1 MNEPRRY
8 GLRSLRFKLVLASVV
23 VEVFML
29 TVLVWNSTRI
39 TGDAMQAIF
48 QNHIETLVP
57 MMNVSLANPLAQRDY
72 ATLDERLRRIVRT
85 QSLVYIEVHD
95 ELGKIVASRG
105 VIPAIPHLDPTVET
119 SVGVYDQEFDIT
131 LANRSIGRARYG
143 LNVSLLDKTVTDLRN
158 QGLLVAS
165 AEIVLTILL
174 LASLGYL
181 LTRRLQAL
189 AQSARAIAGGDYAAR
204 ALVTGR
210 DEVADTALSF
220 NTMAATVERDINE
233 RHQAETKLRES
244 EQDLGAIV
252 ENLPLMV
259 FAKDAQRLR
268 FVRFN
273 RAGEDLLGIP
283 RADLLGKT
291 DRDFFPPAQAE
302 FFIAKDR
309 ETLERGETVDIPE
322 EPIDTPLGRR
332 LLHTRKVVVRD
343 PEGQPRYLL
352 GISEDITERKRAEIW
367 RDGQYRVLAQ
377 IVAGKELSAVL
388 STLVLAMEPQIE
400 GALGSIMLLDADGR
414 HLRYGAGPNLPEAL
428 RRAIDGMETGPAA
441 GACGTAVHDRQLVVV
456 EDFQTDPRGVDYRE
470 LSARLKL
477 RACWSQPVFSATGQV
492 LGTFAM
498 YYREPRRPTPAEQ
511 HLIAETGNLVTV
523 AIESARNRDA
533 LVESEARIRRIF
545 EQASDAIFVIS
556 ADNRFLDVNPSG
568 LEMTGYTREEF
579 LRLGVSDIIVPDERP
594 RLDVEPAEMMA
605 GKPHLAEWLHRRK
618 DGSTFP
624 AEVSARKLNDDS
636 YLAIVRD
643 LTARRRAEEDLKKS
657 EALYHDLV
665 ETSQDL
671 IWRCDAEGRFVYL
684 NPAWEQV
691 LGYPVNE
698 MLGKRFSDFQTP
710 EMAARDLQEH
720 ARLMQGN
727 TVKGFETVHLSK
739 AGNETHLVFNAK
751 FLADENGKIIGTRGT
766 AYDITERKQ
775 LEQARRESEE
785 TYRSL
790 FENMLNGFAYC
801 RMLFEQGEPRD
812 FICLSVNK
820 AFETLT
826 GLKDAV
832 GRKISEV
839 IPGIKEAD
847 PELFE
852 IYGRV
857 ALTGKPE
864 RFEIF
869 VESLQAWFWLSVYSP
884 KKEHFVAVFDV
895 ITERKQ
901 AEERIRAQ
909 LDELLR
915 WQNVTLG
922 REGRVQALKDEVNQ
936 LLAAHGQPARYT
948 GPESS

>member
-1 MNEPRRY
+1 
-8 GLRSLRFKLVLASVV
+8 
-23 VEVFML
+23 
-29 TVLVWNSTRI
+29 
-39 TGDAMQAIF
+39 
-48 QNHIETLVP
+48 
-57 MMNVSLANPLAQRDY
+57 
-72 ATLDERLRRIVRT
+72 
-85 QSLVYIEVHD
+85 
-95 ELGKIVASRG
+95 
-105 VIPAIPHLDPTVET
+105 
-119 SVGVYDQEFDIT
+119 
-131 LANRSIGRARYG
+131 
-143 LNVSLLDKTVTDLRN
+143 
-158 QGLLVAS
+158 
-165 AEIVLTILL
+165 
-174 LASLGYL
+174 
-181 LTRRLQAL
+181 
-189 AQSARAIAGGDYAAR
+189 
-204 ALVTGR
+204 
-210 DEVADTALSF
+210 
-220 NTMAATVERDINE
+220 
-233 RHQAETKLRES
+233 
-244 EQDLGAIV
+244 
-252 ENLPLMV
+252 
-259 FAKDAQRLR
+259 
-268 FVRFN
+268 
-273 RAGEDLLGIP
+273 
-283 RADLLGKT
+283 
-291 DRDFFPPAQAE
+291 
-302 FFIAKDR
+302 
-309 ETLERGETVDIPE
+309 
-322 EPIDTPLGRR
+322 
-332 LLHTRKVVVRD
+332 
-343 PEGQPRYLL
+343 
-352 GISEDITERKRAEIW
+352 
-367 RDGQYRVLAQ
+367 
-377 IVAGKELSAVL
+377 
-388 STLVLAMEPQIE
+388 
-400 GALGSIMLLDADGR
+400 MLLDADGR
-414 HLRYGAGPNLPEAL
+414 HLRYGAGPNLPDAL

-441 GACGTAVHDRQLVVV
+441 GACGTAVYDRQLVVV

-498 YYREPRRPTPAEQ
+498 YYSEPRSPTPAEQ
-511 HLIAETGNLVTV
+511 RLIAETGNLVTV

-533 LVESEARIRRIF
+533 LVESEQRFRAAFEQAAVGIAHVAPDGRFLRINQKFCDIVGYNRDEMLSGTFQNITHPDDLDADLGHIARLLAGEIPTYSMEKRYRRKDSSLVWVNLTVALVRKDSGAADYFISVVEDITERRHVERALQASEARIRRIF

-556 ADNRFLDVNPSG
+556 TDNRFLDVNPRG
-568 LEMTGYTREEF
+568 LEMTGYTRAEF
-579 LRLGVSDIIVPDERP
+579 LRLGLADIIVPDERP
-594 RLDVEPAEMMA
+594 RLNVEPVETMA

-624 AEVSARKLNDDS
+624 AEVSARQLSDDT

-643 LTARRRAEEDLKKS
+643 LTERRRAEDDLKKS

-684 NPAWEQV
+684 NQAWEQV
-691 LGYPVNE
+691 LGYKADE

-710 EMAARDLQEH
+710 EMAARDLQEF

-739 AGNETHLVFNAK
+739 SGIETHLVFNAK

-766 AYDITERKQ
+766 AYDITERR
-775 LEQARRESEE
+775 LTETALRASEG

-801 RMLFEQGEPRD
+801 QMLFEQGEPRD

-869 VESLQAWFWLSVYSP
+869 LKSLQAWFWLSVYSP
-884 KKEHFVAVFDV
+884 NKEHFVAVFDV

-901 AEERIRAQ
+901 AE
-909 LDELLR
+909 
-915 WQNVTLG
+915 
-922 REGRVQALKDEVNQ
+922 QALHENTRQ
-936 LLAAHGQPARYT
+936 LEILSRRLLAAQETERRQVARELHDEIGQLLTVVKLDLQTVLRESGTKTLAPSLKEGMESIDRVVARVRDLSLDLRPSMLDDLGLVPTLRWYVQRQTKRLGAGTEVALTVPPSLPRLGGEIETACFRVAQEALTNTARHAGANRIEVTLKAGEHGIELTVHDNGHGFDIAAARGRMLAGAGIGLLGMQERAELAGGQLTIGSAPGRGTTVRAWFPAKKV
-948 GPESS
+948 PEPTA